1 MANSLMVRTPS
12 KPEQSPATSGVAQA
26 SGIPVASGAPRGVEL
41 RPLQQAD
48 LDAAGR
54 GYHLS
59 HLGTE
64 SEMTPDEALA
74 DVQASWDDEYGT
86 LLHEASLGA
95 WQGEELVG
103 CILTVRDAPWDD
115 APRGPF
121 IIDLFVVPEA
131 RRRGIAR
138 ALVSEALAQLS
149 EPVAL
154 RVDDSATAAY
164 ALYLDLGFE
173 VVD

>member
-12 KPEQSPATSGVAQA
+12 EPEQSPATLGVAQA
-26 SGIPVASGAPRGVEL
+26 SGIPVAPEAPRGVEL
-41 RPLQQAD
+41 RPLQEAD

-74 DVQASWDDEYGT
+74 EVRASWDDEYGA

-95 WQGEELVG
+95 W
-103 CILTVRDAPWDD
+103 
-115 APRGPF
+115 
-121 IIDLFVVPEA
+121 PE
-131 RRRGIAR
+131 
-138 ALVSEALAQLS
+138 
-149 EPVAL
+149 
-154 RVDDSATAAY
+154 
-164 ALYLDLGFE
+164 LDLLGL
-173 VVD
+173 V